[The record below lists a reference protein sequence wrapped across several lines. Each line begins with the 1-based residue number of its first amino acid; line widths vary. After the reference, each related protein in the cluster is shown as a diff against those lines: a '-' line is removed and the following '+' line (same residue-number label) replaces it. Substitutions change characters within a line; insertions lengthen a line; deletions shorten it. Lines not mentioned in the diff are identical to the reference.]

1 MKLNI
6 LKGSTMRNKK
16 QRPYTDEDIL
26 LNSAERTAENIKDIT
41 GRLIDLIW
49 TMDDI
54 KKNGGKPSMYE
65 LKGNDGRS
73 SRIFL
78 SPTQYKEL
86 IEGNF
91 PRHLKNIRRDIDEL
105 SRIVDRIEKL
115 GEDTYGLKD

>member
-1 MKLNI
+1 
-6 LKGSTMRNKK
+6 MRNKK

-26 LNSAERTAENIKDIT
+26 LNSAERTAENIRDIT

-73 SRIFL
+73 SHIFL

-86 IEGNF
+86 IASNF
-91 PRHLKNIRRDIDEL
+91 PRHLKNIRQDIDDL

>member
-1 MKLNI
+1 
-6 LKGSTMRNKK
+6 MRNKK

-26 LNSAERTAENIKDIT
+26 LNSAEITAENIKDIT
-41 GRLIDLIW
+41 WKLVDLIF

-65 LKGNDGRS
+65 LKNNDGRS
-73 SRIFL
+73 SHIFL

-86 IEGNF
+86 MVGNF
-91 PRHLKNIRRDIDEL
+91 PRHLKNIRQNIDDL
-105 SRIVDRIEKL
+105 SMIVDRIEKL